1 MPPEHCLRSFLLSD
15 PQIVSMVVRAIHI
28 STLSVIPLGIQY
40 EIVDGFT
47 AMGCVRYSFAL
58 SFFRKFVYFTA
69 LFLLP
74 RFFALENIFY
84 VEPISDL
91 IGPVVS
97 MIVYWTSIQKILKQR
112 EEAVRLMHTKKSIK
126 NLISKKLF
134 FSAEFSK
141 LSPEKNSFF
150 CFC

>member
-1 MPPEHCLRSFLLSD
+1 
-15 PQIVSMVVRAIHI
+15 MVVRAIHI

-47 AMGCVRYSFAL
+47 AMGRVRYSFAL

-74 RFFALENIFY
+74 RFFDSEDSETAG
-84 VEPISDL
+84 
-91 IGPVVS
+91 IGG
-97 MIVYWTSIQKILKQR
+97 T
-112 EEAVRLMHTKKSIK
+112 ADAHKKSIK

>member
-1 MPPEHCLRSFLLSD
+1 MPPEHCLRSFTSD

-74 RFFALENIFY
+74 RFLH
-84 VEPISDL
+84 
-91 IGPVVS
+91 
-97 MIVYWTSIQKILKQR
+97 WKTSS
-112 EEAVRLMHTKKSIK
+112 TW
-126 NLISKKLF
+126 NLF
-134 FSAEFSK
+134 
-141 LSPEKNSFF
+141 PT
-150 CFC
+150 